1 MRRAQCGRI
10 CACVHRAWECVS
22 VRSRF
27 GQRNAIGKV
36 LNKRERTLF
45 EDGAMGERNKT
56 GESEISALYEPLE
69 TVGHLNV
76 IFTITSIKA

>member
-1 MRRAQCGRI
+1 MA
-10 CACVHRAWECVS
+10 VS
-22 VRSRF
+22 VHVCTVRGSVSVCDLVLA
-27 GQRNAIGKV
+27 NEIGKV